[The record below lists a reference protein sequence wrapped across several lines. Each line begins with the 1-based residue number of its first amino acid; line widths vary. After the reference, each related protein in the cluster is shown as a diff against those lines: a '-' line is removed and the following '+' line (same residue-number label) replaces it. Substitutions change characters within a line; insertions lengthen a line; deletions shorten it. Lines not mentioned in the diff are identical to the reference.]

1 MNYFRLSVKLDEDG
15 AFLFSEI
22 SEHDLADATFEVG
35 TWERPI
41 TRIISSDVNFDFIAL
56 EKDYLEAFLAGIAT
70 KMELDAY
77 HERFTKTIGVREDEP
92 GKSDCDDPG
101 ISAGSCG
108 SPECCRGTGG

>member
-15 AFLFSEI
+15 TFLFSEI

-35 TWERPI
+35 TWDRPI

-70 KMELDAY
+70 KMEIDTY
-77 HERFTKTIGVREDEP
+77 YERLTKTTEFRKEEP
-92 GKSDCDDPG
+92 GGNDCGDQG
-101 ISAGSCG
+101 VSGQSCG
-108 SPECCRGTGG
+108 STQCCRGTGG